1 MSQHYGY
8 KLRKLRYKEWAGP
21 GLREHQPVGV
31 GGSAEAIQVRAALK
45 APRACVKEQRG
56 TSSRAGG
63 PGSSP
68 SSALPRKALRGR
80 LVSSRPPGPSGGLSP
95 TSTLPEPTLA
105 SCLSLT
111 STVPRVPPFTFTAPS
126 LCSSLCPLLPLLPP
140 PLISLPLPASIFSGM
155 KVTSAPFALITW
167 SNGKGKTSP
176 PVARHGAEKWPDAL
190 WRRAE
195 WPRRKEPAR
204 GPRERPA
211 LGGHCGGPRLPTR
224 PHSQ

>member
-1 MSQHYGY
+1 MGWARTKRAPACGGWGFCRGY
-8 KLRKLRYKEWAGP
+8 SGESSPEGTQ
-21 GLREHQPVGV
+21 GLRQGTERHQLQGWRPRELPLLCTPSK
-31 GGSAEAIQVRAALK
+31 GSQRASSLQQTSRTLGWAL
-45 APRACVKEQRG
+45 PHIHP
-56 TSSRAGG
+56 SRAH
-63 PGSSP
+63 S
-68 SSALPRKALRGR
+68 R
-80 LVSSRPPGPSGGLSP
+80 LF
-95 TSTLPEPTLA
+95 
-105 SCLSLT
+105 LSLT

>member
-1 MSQHYGY
+1 MGVWEFCRGY
-8 KLRKLRYKEWAGP
+8 SGESSPEGAQGLRQGTGSHQLQGWRPRKLP
-21 GLREHQPVGV
+21 L
-31 GGSAEAIQVRAALK
+31 L
-45 APRACVKEQRG
+45 C
-56 TSSRAGG
+56 T
-63 PGSSP
+63 P
-68 SSALPRKALRGR
+68 SLPRKPLRGS
-80 LVSSRPPGPSGGLSP
+80 LVSSRPPGPSCALVS
-95 TSTLPEPTLA
+95 LPLLPHVHPSRAHSL
-105 SCLSLT
+105 SCLSLMGT
-111 STVPRVPPFTFTAPS
+111 LPCVLPFTFTAPS
-126 LCSSLCPLLPLLPP
+126 LCSSLCPLPSLFSLLPSV
-140 PLISLPLPASIFSGM
+140 SLPLCASIFSGV